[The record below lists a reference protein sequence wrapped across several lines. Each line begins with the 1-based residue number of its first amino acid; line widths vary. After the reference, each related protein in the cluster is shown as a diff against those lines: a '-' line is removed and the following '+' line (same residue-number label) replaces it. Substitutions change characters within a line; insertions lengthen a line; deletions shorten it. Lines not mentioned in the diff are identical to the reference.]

1 MFPALTYLI
10 VNDNQISEW
19 SFINELD
26 KLQSLQ
32 ALSCA
37 RNPLTKGDK
46 AEEIIIA
53 KIGQLK
59 TLNRCQILPEERRGA
74 ELDYRKAFGKEWR
87 KAGGHPDPDRNRP
100 SAEFLSAHP
109 RYQLLCCKYGAPEDE
124 ELKTQQPFML
134 KNQLLRDSCEK
145 VIQAPRD
152 HIPKVENH
160 CQLQLTQSV
169 LSILAASILQIR

>member
-1 MFPALTYLI
+1 MKCGLTHFFLPLLL
-10 VNDNQISEW
+10 QW

-59 TLNRCQILPEERRGA
+59 TLNRCQVNSRTLTSVFVLERKSYWY
-74 ELDYRKAFGKEWR
+74 LCW
-87 KAGGHPDPDRNRP
+87 P
-100 SAEFLSAHP
+100 
-109 RYQLLCCKYGAPEDE
+109 QLLDSAVVLIQPPE
-124 ELKTQQPFML
+124 
-134 KNQLLRDSCEK
+134 
-145 VIQAPRD
+145 
-152 HIPKVENH
+152 
-160 CQLQLTQSV
+160 
-169 LSILAASILQIR
+169 